1 MKVEPRTGTENVVT
15 TPDLYP
21 ERSLFVDSGVAI
33 DPSRKREKA
42 EDPGVTPPASPG
54 FSVHTC
60 SYAFFAALFMSV
72 ILFKV
77 SLLQLAKFSEHSESS
92 YIPLIP
98 LISGFLIFVRKK
110 SIFER
115 AEPSL
120 WLGGCIV
127 AGGTLLWF
135 VKDYL
140 WTGSITN
147 LEFSALA
154 LVSTWCGLFVVWFG
168 PQAARMA
175 LLPLCLLLFM
185 VPAPE
190 RVLNIAIQFLQ
201 DGSTVLSYELFRLLG
216 VPALRVGTVIS
227 IPGLTVQVAPEC
239 SGIRSSISLLILTL
253 AVGNLY
259 LRLGWSKLLLVFT
272 LLPLVVV
279 KNAIRIV
286 TLSLLASY
294 VNPSFLNGPLHRRGG
309 IFIFLIALAMLLP
322 IITAMRW
329 LERRVAAGSPVG
341 DKGRFEV

>member
-1 MKVEPRTGTENVVT
+1 M
-15 TPDLYP
+15 
-21 ERSLFVDSGVAI
+21 SL
-33 DPSRKREKA
+33 
-42 EDPGVTPPASPG
+42 
-54 FSVHTC
+54 
-60 SYAFFAALFMSV
+60 
-72 ILFKV
+72 ILFKG
-77 SLLQLAKFSEHSESS
+77 SLFQLAKFSEHSESS

-127 AGGTLLWF
+127 AGGILLWF

-154 LVSTWCGLFVVWFG
+154 LVITWSGLFVVWFG
-168 PQAARMA
+168 PQAAHRA

-185 VPAPE
+185 VPIPE
-190 RVLNIAIQFLQ
+190 HVMSIAIQFLQ
-201 DGSTVLSYELFRLLG
+201 DGSAVLSYELFRLLG

-227 IPGLTVQVAPEC
+227 VPGLTVQVAPEC
-239 SGIRSSISLLILTL
+239 SGVRSSISLLILTL

-259 LRLGWSKLLLVFT
+259 LRFGWSKVLLVLT
-272 LLPLVVV
+272 LIPLVVV

-286 TLSLLASY
+286 TLTLLASY

-309 IFIFLIALAMLLP
+309 IFIFLIALTMLLP
-322 IITAMRW
+322 LITAMRW
-329 LERRVAAGSPVG
+329 LERRVAAASSAG
-341 DKGRFEV
+341 DKAGSKFSGSRE